1 MKIIVLIFRSVC
13 CVLNLIFWFAG
24 FLCFDL
30 WVSICALCV
39 SIFSIYV
46 FLSFQFVGFNF
57 LVGFDLAW
65 WMCIRIR
72 LTTSIETTT
81 RRSQNSDPCGATRIL
96 FFKRTINMVR
106 FKNTLNPNQTDQYPS
121 LILTYV
127 VHFMII
133 YLYHQAKKLISF
145 LCKWGLNFKFLIR
158 QQENLLV

>member
-1 MKIIVLIFRSVC
+1 
-13 CVLNLIFWFAG
+13 
-24 FLCFDL
+24 
-30 WVSICALCV
+30 
-39 SIFSIYV
+39 
-46 FLSFQFVGFNF
+46 
-57 LVGFDLAW
+57 
-65 WMCIRIR
+65 MCIRIQ

-81 RRSQNSDPCGATRIL
+81 RRSQNFDPCGARRIL

-133 YLYHQAKKLISF
+133 YLYRQAKKLISF

-158 QQENLLV
+158 QRENLLV